1 MNRRIVTAK
10 IENAY
15 GWRFE
20 NVPKSFRGEFERTE
34 ERLNQLHSDINI
46 GFEKDQRVLL
56 LKHLE
61 GLARKNVLVDI
72 RIPLKEI
79 PKDSPHHLDS
89 QKEIIDFEKVRF
101 KELII
106 SRVEKGRKVQIEE
119 GVIKLNLDY
128 NAITNLFTRL
138 YVNMELYA
146 TIEDNIVLLED
157 ETNSRIRL
165 VIWGVMKGKPIY
177 Y

>member
-1 MNRRIVTAK
+1 MNKRIVTAN

-15 GWRFE
+15 GWRFK
-20 NVPKSFRGEFERTE
+20 NVPKSYRGEFERTD
-34 ERLNQLHSDINI
+34 ERINQLHSDINI

-61 GLARKNVLVDI
+61 GLARKNVVVDI

-79 PKDSPHHLDS
+79 PKDSPHHLDN
-89 QKEIIDFEKVRF
+89 QRELIDFEKEGF

-106 SRVEKGRKVQIEE
+106 SRVESGRKIQIEE
-119 GVIKLNLDY
+119 GVIKLYLDY

-138 YVNMELYA
+138 YVNMEIYA
-146 TIEDNIVLLED
+146 TIEDNVVLLED
-157 ETNSRIRL
+157 ETNSQIRL